1 MSHCHMCHRAVM
13 CSVEDVLVSRTETIF
28 GVTPGAFEYGDI
40 LAKPK
45 QAGRAMNFFWQH
57 TPQVPDRNRKAHSQ
71 AVDTRNTSMLSTLQH
86 LLKPA
91 HRSPVYA
98 CM

>member
-1 MSHCHMCHRAVM
+1 M
-13 CSVEDVLVSRTETIF
+13 EDVLVSRTETIF

-57 TPQVPDRNRKAHSQ
+57 TPQVSDWQHRKCPHPGSGHSEHFNVVQ
-71 AVDTRNTSMLSTLQH
+71 IA
-86 LLKPA
+86 
-91 HRSPVYA
+91 A
-98 CM
+98 C